1 MQRDNVK
8 NPGLLLSSEI
18 PDGEVTRERGPQQ
31 GEPSLL
37 EVVHPSCFPSA
48 LPAPFRMDTTA
59 CSCPDL
65 VHGPCLEAKLL
76 KTAEMTALGFLFVL
90 ETETHF

>member
-37 EVVHPSCFPSA
+37 EVVHLSCFPSA
-48 LPAPFRMDTTA
+48 LPGPVQDGHDCLQLPR
-59 CSCPDL
+59 L
-65 VHGPCLEAKLL
+65 GPCLGAKLL
-76 KTAEMTALGFLFVL
+76 KTAEMTALGFLFV
-90 ETETHF
+90 

>member
-1 MQRDNVK
+1 M
-8 NPGLLLSSEI
+8 SSEI

-31 GEPSLL
+31 GELSLL

-48 LPAPFRMDTTA
+48 LP
-59 CSCPDL
+59 
-65 VHGPCLEAKLL
+65 GPVQDGHDCLQLPRLGSCLEAKLRSLL